1 MKLSFLGAAQEV
13 TGSCYLVETDRT
25 RFLVDCGMF
34 QGRNSR
40 QRNIE
45 ALSFDPK
52 SIDFVLLTHA
62 HIDHCG
68 LLPRLCARGFA
79 GPIYATD
86 ATVDLLSVMLADSAR
101 IQENEFRQ
109 SPRHRRERRVDSGPL
124 YTVAQVRQCMN
135 QVRGLKYRKSFQ
147 PHQDVDAVFRDAG
160 HILGSAIVEI
170 QLREHNISRKIVF
183 SGDLGQPGRPIVND
197 PTPIDNADVLVI
209 ESTYGNRLHKGFSE
223 TVDEL
228 VAVVNNTL
236 AKRQGNVVVPA
247 FALGRTQEL
256 LFLLIDLTRQGRL
269 ADMQVYVD
277 SPLAKEATSVTL
289 KHASSLDASAR
300 ALLQTHLSGK
310 SDLPIRLEFTESV
323 DDSIALNRIRSGA
336 IIIAGSGMCDA
347 GRVRHHLRHNLGRAE
362 CAILITGFQAEGTLG
377 RKLVD
382 GNREVTLFGEQIP
395 IRAGIHTL
403 GGLSAHADQA
413 ALLAW
418 ARHFKRAPQRTFV
431 VHGELSTAEMFAAAI
446 HEQLGWKG
454 VELPALHDSV
464 IL

>member
-1 MKLSFLGAAQEV
+1 MKITFLGAAQEV
-13 TGSCYLVETDRT
+13 TGSCYLVESART

-45 ALSFDPK
+45 ALAFDPK

-79 GPIYATD
+79 GPIYATQ
-86 ATVDLLSVMLADSAR
+86 ASADLLTVMLADSAR

-109 SPRHRRERRVDSGPL
+109 APRYRRERRADSAPL
-124 YTVAQVRQCMN
+124 YTVAQARECMN
-135 QVRGLKYRKSFQ
+135 QVRGMGYRKSFQ
-147 PHQDVDAVFRDAG
+147 PHRDVDCVFQDAG
-160 HILGSAIVEI
+160 HILGSAIVKI
-170 QLREHNISRKIVF
+170 QLREHGISRSIVF

-197 PTPIDNADVLVI
+197 PTSLESADVLLI

-223 TVDEL
+223 TIEEL
-228 VAVVNNTL
+228 VTVVNDTL
-236 AKRQGNVVVPA
+236 VTRQGNLVVPA

-256 LFLLIDLTRQGRL
+256 LFLLIDLTRQKRL
-269 ADMQVYVD
+269 ANLQVYVD
-277 SPLAKEATSVTL
+277 SPLAKEATTVTL
-289 KHASSLDASAR
+289 KHASSLDAA
-300 ALLQTHLSGK
+300 AQAVLQTHLTGH

-323 DDSIALNRIRSGA
+323 DDSIALNEIRSGA

-362 CAILITGFQAEGTLG
+362 CGVLIAGFQAEGTLG

-382 GNREVTLFGEQIP
+382 GATEVSLFGEPIP
-395 IRAGIHTL
+395 VRAGIHTL

-418 ARHFKRAPQRTFV
+418 ARHFKRAPQQVYV
-431 VHGELSTAEMFAAAI
+431 VHGESATALGFADLLKSELRWNAFAPQPGAI
-446 HEQLGWKG
+446 
-454 VELPALHDSV
+454 VEL
-464 IL
+464 